1 MPSITY
7 ASSLEVEVYILVVDA
22 GLNYVTVSYQSM
34 NLLNIFLS
42 KLIMYYIEN
51 SLYFFKQYFKTF
63 EEAKERATELS
74 KDLSLNIAIKAE
86 SNNWSTPDEV
96 IGTVFHE
103 PPVELPDEIPF

>member
-1 MPSITY
+1 
-7 ASSLEVEVYILVVDA
+7 
-22 GLNYVTVSYQSM
+22 
-34 NLLNIFLS
+34 
-42 KLIMYYIEN
+42 MYYIEN

-103 PPVELPDEIPF
+103 PPIELPDSIPF